1 MMQKLRRYWLWWL
14 IGAVVLVA
22 VVIEIP
28 ALMVILNQR
37 PVLAEPSWDSPE
49 TAALVSRACAD
60 CHSNKTQWPWY
71 SYVPPVS
78 LLVTNHVREGRE
90 KLNFS
95 EWGVSGR
102 EQEIDEI
109 IEVIREG
116 EMPMPSYVR
125 MHPEAALTAQEQEQ
139 LIAGFQ
145 RTFNVSAGSAE
156 GGERDDDD

>member
-22 VVIEIP
+22 VVMEIP
-28 ALMVILNQR
+28 ALGVIFDQR

-49 TAALVSRACAD
+49 TAALVKSACAD
-60 CHSNKTQWPWY
+60 CHSNQTVWPWY
-71 SYVPPVS
+71 SYLPPVS
-78 LLVTNHVREGRE
+78 LFVTNHVREGRE

-95 EWGVSGR
+95 EWGVPGR

-125 MHPEAALTAQEQEQ
+125 MHPEAALTPQQQEQ
-139 LIAGFQ
+139 LITGFQ
-145 RTFNVSAGSAE
+145 RTFNLSAE
-156 GGERDDDD
+156 SHEDGERDDD